1 MRIDFRRAH
10 AGVAEHLLHGKQVGT
25 AFQEMGGEAV
35 PEGVRTDGLGDA
47 VFLCQ
52 VLDNQENHL
61 PCEASSSA
69 VQEHCVGEFG
79 LWRDVQSGAFNVL
92 KQDF

>member
-10 AGVAEHLLHGKQVGT
+10 AGMAEHLLYGKQVGT
-25 AFQEMGGEAV
+25 AFQKMGGEAV

-52 VLDNQENHL
+52 VLDNQKNHL
-61 PCEASSSA
+61 ACETCATA
-69 VQEHCVGEFG
+69 VEENGVGEFG
-79 LWRDVQSGAFNVL
+79 FGCGGRWVD
-92 KQDF
+92 